1 MLRIRPRAILRNVH
15 RGQKIKELVP
25 VGLVIG
31 NFKILEMVRSQNNNC
46 YTYKFKL
53 ETKNFFL
60 KIIFNLILIVV
71 IERKTTSNFVGSF

>member
-25 VGLVIG
+25 VGHVIG

>member
-53 ETKNFFL
+53 ETKNFLF
-60 KIIFNLILIVV
+60 
-71 IERKTTSNFVGSF
+71 